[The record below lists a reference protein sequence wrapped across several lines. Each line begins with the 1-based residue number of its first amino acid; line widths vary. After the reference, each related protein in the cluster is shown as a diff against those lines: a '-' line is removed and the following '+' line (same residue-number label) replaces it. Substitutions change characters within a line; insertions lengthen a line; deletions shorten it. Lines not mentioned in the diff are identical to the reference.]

1 MVTFSIAL
9 MCFCFVISNHTTRIT
24 VGTTSALVVALTIL
38 CLWIA
43 WGSSNAWTVW
53 LDGILPSFV
62 PAPPYDRIFHG
73 RVERLRSFVL
83 GVVESL
89 RNRPASR
96 SLDST
101 GDIQMSTITQGG
113 GAGV

>member
-1 MVTFSIAL
+1 M
-9 MCFCFVISNHTTRIT
+9 
-24 VGTTSALVVALTIL
+24 L

-43 WGSSNAWTVW
+43 WGSSNALTVW
-53 LDGILPSFV
+53 LDGLLPSFV
-62 PAPPYDRIFHG
+62 AAPPYDRIFHG

-83 GVVESL
+83 GVVGSL

-96 SLDST
+96 GLDGT
-101 GDIQMSTITQGG
+101 GDVQMSPVTQGG